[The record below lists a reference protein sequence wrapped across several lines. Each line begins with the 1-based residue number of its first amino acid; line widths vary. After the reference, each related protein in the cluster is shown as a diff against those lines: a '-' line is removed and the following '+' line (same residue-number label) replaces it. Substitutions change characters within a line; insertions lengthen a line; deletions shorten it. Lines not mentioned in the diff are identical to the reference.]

1 MILECGACGKD
12 FKWPRK
18 VNFCARCQISFM
30 DWQLGKTDGEF
41 DRLFGDLELS
51 VVEEGSRKRKIKEE
65 FTPIEWMKELFQSN
79 KIDRQTYTHMI
90 SRLEEEKKYRDESER
105 LSLLRK
111 GKEIDQ
117 MTFER
122 RRRELEQTHQER
134 LEKLDSFRQD

>member
-12 FKWPRK
+12 FRWLRK
-18 VNFCARCQISFM
+18 VNFCARCQLSFM
-30 DWQLGKTDGEF
+30 VWRTEKMDGEF

-51 VVEEGSRKRKIKEE
+51 AVEEGSRKRKIKEE
-65 FTPIEWMKELFQSN
+65 FTPMEWMTEQFQSN
-79 KIDRQTYTHMI
+79 KIGLQTYTRMI
-90 SRLEEEKKYRDESER
+90 SRLKEEKKYRDESER